1 MVITCYRLPDSS
13 IMWTME
19 NQTTRLI
26 YSAA

>member
-1 MVITCYRLPDSS
+1 
-13 IMWTME
+13 ME